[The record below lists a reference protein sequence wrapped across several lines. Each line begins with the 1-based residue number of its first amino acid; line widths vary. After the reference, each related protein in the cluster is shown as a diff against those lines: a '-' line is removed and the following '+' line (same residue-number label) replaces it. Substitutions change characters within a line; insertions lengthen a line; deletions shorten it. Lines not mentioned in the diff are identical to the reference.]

1 MWEQQVVAA
10 YTGVD
15 RRQPT
20 NNELVANTDSFY
32 PGQAQLIATL
42 TASAESQNG
51 VRPIVRLYQ
60 AMFNRKPDSAGLDYQ
75 VAVYQGQAQ
84 QTGYNQATLMTVA
97 NPMSQSSEFTTK
109 YPATMSNVDFV
120 TAVYSNVFRRAP
132 DSAGG
137 AYWVNQLDTGAST
150 RPGMMVA
157 FSESA
162 EFVQNTNAAVDSF
175 LSDCGNGYNWA
186 YYGSLI

>member
-1 MWEQQVVAA
+1 MWEQEVNAA

-15 RRQPT
+15 RRQPSG
-20 NNELVANTDSFY
+20 NELTDNTNSFY
-32 PGQAQLIATL
+32 PGQATLIARL

-51 VRPIVRLYQ
+51 VRPVVRLYQ
-60 AMFNRKPDSAGLDYQ
+60 AMFNRKPDAAGLDYQ

-84 QTGYNQATLMTVA
+84 QIGYGQAALMNVA

-132 DSAGG
+132 DAAGG
-137 AYWVNQLDTGAST
+137 AYWVNQLDTGAAT

-162 EFVQNTNAAVDSF
+162 EFVQNTNGAVDGF